1 MILNWIY
8 ILTYEWIKMDTQYRT
23 NEQYYEL
30 IDDIVNGNWQIAWE
44 KWEERGFYAKDPVEK
59 WQPEDCEMED
69 LVYLAELIER
79 NRH

>member
-1 MILNWIY
+1 
-8 ILTYEWIKMDTQYRT
+8 MDTQYRT
-23 NEQYYEL
+23 YEQYYEL

-44 KWEERGFYAKDPVEK
+44 KWEERGFYAKDLVEK